1 METIQQSL
9 EHNTFICECHSLE
22 HQVHFWYDDE
32 FQQVY
37 IEVHLVKYGFFARV
51 KYALK
56 YIFGYK
62 SRFGAFDEFIFK
74 PEDLKK
80 LKEYL
85 KDK

>member
-22 HQVHFWYDDE
+22 HQMHFWYDDE
-32 FQQVY
+32 LQQVY
-37 IEVHLVKYGFFARV
+37 TEVHLVKCGFFVRV

-62 SRFGAFDEFIFK
+62 SQYGAFDEFLFK
-74 PEDLKK
+74 PKDLKK

-85 KDK
+85 NDK

>member
-1 METIQQSL
+1 M
-9 EHNTFICECHSLE
+9 
-22 HQVHFWYDDE
+22 HFWYDDE

-37 IEVHLVKYGFFARV
+37 TEVHLVNYGFFARV

>member
-1 METIQQSL
+1 M
-9 EHNTFICECHSLE
+9 
-22 HQVHFWYDDE
+22 HFWYDDE
-32 FQQVY
+32 LQQVY
-37 IEVHLVKYGFFARV
+37 TEVHLVKYGFFARV

>member
-9 EHNTFICECHSLE
+9 ERKTFICDCHSLE
-22 HQVHFWYDDE
+22 HQMHFWYDDE
-32 FQQVY
+32 LQQVY
-37 IEVHLVKYGFFARV
+37 TEVHLVKYGLFSRV

-74 PEDLKK
+74 PEDIKK

>member
-1 METIQQSL
+1 
-9 EHNTFICECHSLE
+9 
-22 HQVHFWYDDE
+22 
-32 FQQVY
+32 
-37 IEVHLVKYGFFARV
+37 LVKYGFFVRV

-74 PEDLKK
+74 PEDLTK

>member
-22 HQVHFWYDDE
+22 HQMHFWYDDE
-32 FQQVY
+32 LQQVY
-37 IEVHLVKYGFFARV
+37 TEVHVVKCGFFVRV

-62 SRFGAFDEFIFK
+62 SQYGAFDEFLFK
-74 PEDLKK
+74 PKDLKK